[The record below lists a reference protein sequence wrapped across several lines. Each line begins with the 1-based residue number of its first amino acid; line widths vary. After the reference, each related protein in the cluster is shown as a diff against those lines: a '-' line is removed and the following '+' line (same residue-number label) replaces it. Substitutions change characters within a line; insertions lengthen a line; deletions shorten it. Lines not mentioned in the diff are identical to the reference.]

1 MEQQSRID
9 KYLSREFVPS
19 ILGVMLLSAAYF
31 FKGTVEFSDYA
42 FWLTMALGIA
52 PAALTVQK
60 AAGSLSRS
68 KE

>member
-1 MEQQSRID
+1 MEQTRVD

-19 ILGVMLLSAAYF
+19 ILGALLLSAAYF
-31 FKGTVEFSDYA
+31 FKGGVEFSDYG
-42 FWLTMALGIA
+42 FWVTMALGIA
-52 PAALTVQK
+52 PVALTVQK